1 MAIASHPQ
9 RKSSPGVSRGFA
21 ILGLALLAG
30 SVLCSCAST
39 PPVDLE
45 NAVRVYNV
53 FRDGGEVP
61 PREVEG
67 CELLGSVSASAPSP
81 ELGSTVYSDPKE
93 LIETIRSR
101 AHRKGADTAFVSL
114 ATGLVKQQELGSD
127 QGRTLRA
134 TIFRCGDS
142 TVPQTLGS
150 PVR

>member
-1 MAIASHPQ
+1 METIKSLRSQ
-9 RKSSPGVSRGFA
+9 RLVTP
-21 ILGLALLAG
+21 LLALFLGA
-30 SVLCSCAST
+30 VLCSCAST

-45 NAVRVYNV
+45 KEVRVFNV
-53 FRDGGEVP
+53 FRVGGEVP

-67 CELLGSVSASAPSP
+67 CEFLGSVSASAPAP

-93 LIETIRSR
+93 LLETIRSR

-114 ATGLVKQQELGSD
+114 ASGVVKQQELGTD
-127 QGRTLRA
+127 QGRTLRS

-142 TVPQTLGS
+142 TVPETLGS